1 MAGKSGRALADPLLD
16 GGSKSQNTPN
26 ITRYIERGEESVIGD
41 QESSV
46 CSEVH
51 TLSRKLVAEA
61 IGTYF
66 LVATIGL
73 SAGQGEPLAPLAI
86 GTYHRLGL
94 G

>member
-16 GGSKSQNTPN
+16 GGSKSQNSDTEP
-26 ITRYIERGEESVIGD
+26 VIGE
-41 QESSV
+41 QEPGDETSV

-51 TLSRKLVAEA
+51 TLSRKVVAEA

-66 LVATIGL
+66 LVLTIGL

-86 GTYHRLGL
+86 GTHHLA
-94 G
+94 